1 MNCYINCITP
11 DKIMRAKK
19 GSEELLNYIELVN
32 PQMYENQ
39 IFYDVLIALP
49 EDYSIGC
56 KYRGKDEHIIIKLSK
71 LGDIELNVKDYRD
84 ITLL

>member
-11 DKIMRAKK
+11 DKIMRCKK
-19 GSEELLNYIELVN
+19 GSEELLNYIELIN
-32 PQMYENQ
+32 PQIYESQ

-49 EDYSIGC
+49 EDFSIQT
-56 KYRGKDEHIIIKLSK
+56 KYRGKDEHVIIKLSK
-71 LGDIELNVKDYRD
+71 LGDIELDVKDYRD